1 MENNTPTDQL
11 AQSCMGRE
19 LSVVLLGIAIIC
31 AMIFLFVLI
40 LIIFDYVEKLTC

>member
-11 AQSCMGRE
+11 AKSCMGCG

-31 AMIFLFVLI
+31 AMIFLFI
-40 LIIFDYVEKLTC
+40 LFVMF